1 LLGINLWYPEGV
13 TNTENSAWYKD
24 RSVQEM
30 KAALDEGGMETLN
43 VYVNTA
49 GGSLGYAYYPQ
60 ER

>member
-1 LLGINLWYPEGV
+1 M
-13 TNTENSAWYKD
+13 TNTENSDWYND

>member
-1 LLGINLWYPEGV
+1 VIHLEGV

-24 RSVQEM
+24 RSVQKM
-30 KAALDEGGMETLN
+30 KAALDVGGMETLN

-49 GGSLGYAYYPQ
+49 GGSLGYAYYPE